1 MAKPLYSDLAQRAR
15 VSMLD

>member
-15 VSMLD
+15 VSILD